1 MKVNNHIFHT
11 HGTERTNELTKAIA
25 KQCPSLLLTLVALA
39 LALPAE
45 QQAQNNNIDPNR
57 RFTCPAKVQDFCSAS
72 NIHSGCTADGR
83 FTSSAMDTCGDC
95 RCS

>member
-1 MKVNNHIFHT
+1 MKLT
-11 HGTERTNELTKAIA
+11 HFLITIL
-25 KQCPSLLLTLVALA
+25 PSLAPALA

-45 QQAQNNNIDPNR
+45 QAHSSGIDPNR
-57 RFTCPAKVQDFCSAS
+57 KFSCPAKVQDFCSAS

-95 RCS
+95 QCS

>member
-1 MKVNNHIFHT
+1 MK
-11 HGTERTNELTKAIA
+11 R
-25 KQCPSLLLTLVALA
+25 PSLLLITLLLPSAALALA

-45 QQAQNNNIDPNR
+45 QAQNSSIDPNR
-57 RFTCPAKVQDFCSAS
+57 KFSCPAKVQDFCSAS

-95 RCS
+95 RCT

>member
-1 MKVNNHIFHT
+1 MKCT
-11 HGTERTNELTKAIA
+11 
-25 KQCPSLLLTLVALA
+25 SLLLTLLPSIASVALA

-45 QQAQNNNIDPNR
+45 QAQNSGIDPNR

-83 FTSSAMDTCGDC
+83 FTSSAMDTCGEC

>member
-1 MKVNNHIFHT
+1 MK
-11 HGTERTNELTKAIA
+11 R
-25 KQCPSLLLTLVALA
+25 PSLLLLITLLLPSTALA

-45 QQAQNNNIDPNR
+45 QAQNSSIDPNR
-57 RFTCPAKVQDFCSAS
+57 KFSCPAKVQDFCSAS

-95 RCS
+95 RCT